1 MEIGIEMF
9 TGHGDNQVSN
19 QDNIISITLRGSC
32 NEYDFQDI
40 GPTVKQAVVQ
50 CNGKK
55 FCILVNDLEFIG
67 ATPEAYH
74 EFQVLNQWLNTQQL
88 IAKAIVIK
96 SVSVLA
102 TIKAQVP
109 AINDQNLKV
118 FDVEEDAIIWLQ
130 NQLKK

>member
-1 MEIGIEMF
+1 MF
-9 TGHGDNQVSN
+9 TGHGDNQVSI
-19 QDNIISITLRGSC
+19 QDKIISITLRGSC

-50 CNGKK
+50 CNGKN

-74 EFQVLNQWLNTQQL
+74 EFQVLNQWLNTQKL

-96 SVSVLA
+96 SVGVLG